1 MIKGI
6 YRIASSM
13 TPRMRQQEVIADN
26 IANAQTPGFKKNSVF
41 LRMVESKQAGQS
53 ELRPNWETQMMD
65 GVYTDYSQ
73 GMLEHTGRGLD
84 VALEGDGFFVV
95 ETATGEAYTRNGAF
109 SISPAGL
116 LVTSNGDP
124 VQTDGG
130 TLALTGSVVEI
141 SMNGLITVDG
151 EQLASLRVVD
161 FPDAA
166 ELERQGSTLWR
177 APADIVPEEVST
189 PQVRQGYLEK
199 ANVDVLREMVD
210 MIDSFRAFENSQRLI
225 QIQDESLG
233 KAVNEVGRL

>member
-6 YRIASSM
+6 YKVASSM

-41 LRMVESKQAGQS
+41 LRMIESKQAGQS

-84 VALEGDGFFVV
+84 VALEGDGFFVI

-124 VQTDGG
+124 VQTDAG
-130 TLALTGSVVEI
+130 TLALSGGEVEI
-141 SMNGLITVDG
+141 GMDGLITVDG
-151 EQLASLRVVD
+151 QELASLRVVN
-161 FPDAA
+161 FSEMT
-166 ELERQGSTLWR
+166 ELERQGNTLWR
-177 APADIVPEEVST
+177 ASANVVPEEVDA
-189 PQVRQGYLEK
+189 PKVRQGYLEK

-210 MIDSFRAFENSQRLI
+210 MIDSLRAFENSQRLI